1 MDCHNTENRSLLQ
14 KIVILFTVLLSLE
27 QLMASVLIVDD
38 EEDIANP
45 MRQYLIDGGFDAVS
59 FTSPLLAFEHFRHNP
74 YAYPI
79 IITDLRMPGMN
90 GIELANRIREIN
102 GTVKIFMVTAFDTT
116 DLESKPDY
124 IRAKIEMII
133 QKPIKLSQLRKIVE
147 QFLQTP

>member
-1 MDCHNTENRSLLQ
+1 
-14 KIVILFTVLLSLE
+14 
-27 QLMASVLIVDD
+27 MASVLIVDD
-38 EEDIANP
+38 EEDISNP
-45 MRQYLIDGGFDAVS
+45 LRQYLIDAGFIAVS

-102 GTVKIFMVTAFDTT
+102 GTAKIFMVTAFDPT

-124 IRAKIEMII
+124 IQAKIERII
-133 QKPIKLSQLRKIVE
+133 QKPIKLSQLRKLVE
-147 QFLQTP
+147 QVLQTP

>member
-1 MDCHNTENRSLLQ
+1 MQ
-14 KIVILFTVLLSLE
+14 KIVILFTALRSFV

-45 MRQYLIDGGFDAVS
+45 LRQYMIDGDFNAVS

-102 GTVKIFMVTAFDTT
+102 GTAKIFMVTAFDPT

-124 IRAKIEMII
+124 IQAKIERII
-133 QKPIKLSQLRKIVE
+133 QKPIKLSHLKKMVE
-147 QFLQTP
+147 QVLQAP